1 MSDPFSTKRMQ
12 LKNSKTCAFEVD
24 FLRLCSF
31 HPESDENIVF
41 TFLSS
46 SRYTVVISAVD
57 LETPD
62 ESVAD
67 WSIRRTYAQL
77 QVN

>member
-1 MSDPFSTKRMQ
+1 MKWI
-12 LKNSKTCAFEVD
+12 
-24 FLRLCSF
+24 FLDYVLSI
-31 HPESDENIVF
+31 PSLMIIL
-41 TFLSS
+41 FLLFVSS
-46 SRYTVVISAVD
+46 SRYTIVISAVD

>member
-1 MSDPFSTKRMQ
+1 MFFSKII
-12 LKNSKTCAFEVD
+12 
-24 FLRLCSF
+24 F
-31 HPESDENIVF
+31 HPESDENM
-41 TFLSS
+41 LSS
-46 SRYTVVISAVD
+46 SRYTIVISAVD